1 LVEVEDERNRFM
13 TDPASG
19 GSNPAAPTV
28 DVTRPSI
35 ARVYDLFLGGKDNY
49 ESDRVLY
56 RQIMEI
62 APEIPEWAREN
73 RRWLTR
79 VVTWLA
85 REARIEQYLDCG
97 SGLPTAQNTHQ
108 IAQGI
113 NPSATVVYVDNDP
126 SVIVHGQALLVNND
140 RTSFAAADLTDPA
153 AVLADPAVTDAFDPT
168 RPIALVQA
176 LVLHHIQD
184 TDEAREIV
192 AAYVDALPSGS
203 YLAISHASNPRDGS
217 EAAELSTAIEEKF
230 KASFQSLNFRTP
242 EEIASLFDGLELL
255 EPGVVRLF
263 DWWPPGS
270 EHDDDSAEGLRPDA
284 SLILYGGLARKP

>member
-1 LVEVEDERNRFM
+1 M

-19 GSNPAAPTV
+19 DSNPAAPTV
-28 DVTRPSI
+28 DITRPSI

-49 ESDRVLY
+49 ESDRALY

-79 VVTWLA
+79 VVTWLT

-126 SVIVHGQALLVNND
+126 SVIVHGQALLVDND
-140 RTSFAAADLTDPA
+140 QTSFAAADLTDPA
-153 AVLADPAVTDAFDPT
+153 MVLADPAVTDAIDLT

-184 TDEAREIV
+184 TDEARDIV

-242 EEIASLFDGLELL
+242 EEIASLFAGLELL

-270 EHDDDSAEGLRPDA
+270 EHDDDSTEGLRPDA